1 MIHAVVVTYQPPD
14 VTALL
19 TELSRQCDAVTVV
32 DNGSDSAAVAALRAS
47 CRATGAELV
56 AMPANLGIA
65 KAQNIGVARAM
76 TSSPDFILLSDQ
88 DSLPAENMTALLVE
102 AIEEDER
109 IAATGPLPSED
120 REGADELVYIDRG
133 WSPKRATKEEL
144 SRPRL
149 DAAFLLAS
157 GCLIRVRALREIGP
171 MREDLFIDHVDL
183 EWGVRARRAGWRLV
197 AVPAAR
203 LNHSLGDEAAR
214 AGPAD
219 PRPLADQELLHRP
232 QHDRPGEMER
242 IPRAVADP
250 LHLLGGQVRRF
261 QLVHGRSGARA
272 AASDR
277 PGTARRR
284 PRPSRPHR
292 VGHVN
297 AAAGPPSSAARGDHC
312 QTTSLSAS
320 RKVRPKRVVGSST
333 ALSAHSFHALMKTT
347 RCSGSRGMTES
358 TSPATHRRKV

>member
-88 DSLPAENMTALLVE
+88 DSLPAENMTSLLVE

-203 LNHSLGDEAAR
+203 LNHSLGDEVVRLPGRAQPIHVHSPIRNYYIVRNTIALVKWNGFPLRWRIRYTYWAAKY
-214 AGPAD
+214 AVFNSFMVGQGP
-219 PRPLADQELLHRP
+219 
-232 QHDRPGEMER
+232 ER
-242 IPRAVADP
+242 RRLIARGLRDGV
-250 LHLLGGQVRRF
+250 LGRLGPI
-261 QLVHGRSGARA
+261 GSGA
-272 AASDR
+272 
-277 PGTARRR
+277 
-284 PRPSRPHR
+284 
-292 VGHVN
+292 
-297 AAAGPPSSAARGDHC
+297 
-312 QTTSLSAS
+312 
-320 RKVRPKRVVGSST
+320 
-333 ALSAHSFHALMKTT
+333 
-347 RCSGSRGMTES
+347 
-358 TSPATHRRKV
+358 

>member
-120 REGADELVYIDRG
+120 REGADELVYVDRG
-133 WSPKRATKEEL
+133 WAPKRASRSELGL
-144 SRPRL
+144 SRL
-149 DAAFLLAS
+149 DVAFLIAS
-157 GCLIRVRALREIGP
+157 GCLIRLSALASVGK

-183 EWGVRARRAGWRLV
+183 EWGVRARKAGWRLV
-197 AVPAAR
+197 AVPAAK
-203 LNHSLGDEAAR
+203 LTHSLGDDVVRLPGRDQPVHVHSPIRNYYILRNTIALVRTSLLPGKWRVRYCYWAAKYAAFNAFA
-214 AGPAD
+214 AGD
-219 PRPLADQELLHRP
+219 
-232 QHDRPGEMER
+232 GKT
-242 IPRAVADP
+242 
-250 LHLLGGQVRRF
+250 RRKM
-261 QLVHGRSGARA
+261 LRKA
-272 AASDR
+272 AADGFKGR
-277 PGTARRR
+277 L
-284 PRPSRPHR
+284 
-292 VGHVN
+292 
-297 AAAGPPSSAARGDHC
+297 GP
-312 QTTSLSAS
+312 
-320 RKVRPKRVVGSST
+320 
-333 ALSAHSFHALMKTT
+333 F
-347 RCSGSRGMTES
+347 EE
-358 TSPATHRRKV
+358 

>member
-32 DNGSDSAAVAALRAS
+32 DNGSDSAAVTALRAS

-120 REGADELVYIDRG
+120 REGADELVYVDRG
-133 WSPKRATKEEL
+133 WAPKRASRSEL
-144 SRPRL
+144 GLPRL
-149 DAAFLLAS
+149 DVAFLIAS
-157 GCLIRVRALREIGP
+157 GCLIRLSALASVGK

-183 EWGVRARRAGWRLV
+183 EWGVRARKAGWRLV
-197 AVPAAR
+197 AVPAAK
-203 LNHSLGDEAAR
+203 LTHSLGDDVVRLPGRDQPVHVHSPIRNYYILRNTIALVRTSLLPAKWRIRYCYWAAKYAAFNAFA
-214 AGPAD
+214 AGDGKA
-219 PRPLADQELLHRP
+219 
-232 QHDRPGEMER
+232 
-242 IPRAVADP
+242 
-250 LHLLGGQVRRF
+250 RRKM
-261 QLVHGRSGARA
+261 LRKA
-272 AASDR
+272 AADGLKGR
-277 PGTARRR
+277 L
-284 PRPSRPHR
+284 
-292 VGHVN
+292 
-297 AAAGPPSSAARGDHC
+297 GPF
-312 QTTSLSAS
+312 Q
-320 RKVRPKRVVGSST
+320 
-333 ALSAHSFHALMKTT
+333 
-347 RCSGSRGMTES
+347 E
-358 TSPATHRRKV
+358 

>member
-32 DNGSDSAAVAALRAS
+32 DNGSDSAAVTALRAS

-157 GCLIRVRALREIGP
+157 GCLIRVRA
-171 MREDLFIDHVDL
+171 
-183 EWGVRARRAGWRLV
+183 RRAGWRLV

-203 LNHSLGDEAAR
+203 LNHSLGDEVVRLPGRAQPIHVHSPIRNYYIVRNTIALVKWNGFPVRWRIRYTYWAAKYAVFNSFM
-214 AGPAD
+214 AGRGP
-219 PRPLADQELLHRP
+219 E
-232 QHDRPGEMER
+232 
-242 IPRAVADP
+242 
-250 LHLLGGQVRRF
+250 
-261 QLVHGRSGARA
+261 
-272 AASDR
+272 
-277 PGTARRR
+277 RRR
-284 PRPSRPHR
+284 LI
-292 VGHVN
+292 
-297 AAAGPPSSAARGDHC
+297 ARGLRDGV
-312 QTTSLSAS
+312 LG
-320 RKVRPKRVVGSST
+320 RLGPIGSGT
-333 ALSAHSFHALMKTT
+333 
-347 RCSGSRGMTES
+347 
-358 TSPATHRRKV
+358 